1 MEEDSEGVCVAVT
14 LPVAEEL
21 GVAEGEAV
29 PEEEGDGETVRLSVA
44 LGDAVDDGV
53 PDRDVL

>member
-21 GVAEGEAV
+21 GVAVSEPV
-29 PEEEGDGETVRLSVA
+29 PDEEGDGETVRLSVA
-44 LGDAVDDGV
+44 LGDAVDEGV